1 MEVNMAYWIYW
12 TIFSVLAFGVAGF
25 IIKLL
30 WDIRNA
36 LMKK

>member
-1 MEVNMAYWIYW
+1 MEYWIYW
-12 TIFSVLAFGVAGF
+12 TIFSVLAFGISGF

-30 WDIRNA
+30 WDIRNE